1 MDGKLDEVTIPS
13 VKDLYNPVLQAL
25 RELGGSGSIQEIH
38 DKVVANLELSDE
50 QVAELHNPDKG
61 NQTQLDNRLGWARTA
76 LKNYGLVENSRRGV
90 WAFTQEGRKTAQVDP
105 QVVAATVSAK
115 LRQRRASSIEVEEDQ
130 DPLIGEGEPI
140 SERRKKRE
148 REQATA
154 VQKSPTHQPDGQFI
168 TVEDLLSTYTSWRDQ
183 LLAQLHE
190 MTVSQLERFFLRIFQ
205 NEGIDTVDVLGTSS
219 SATIEGTMTSG
230 GFLTFRV
237 EFQFLRV
244 NRQVSAREVEDFR
257 RRARVGGSDK
267 GLLITT
273 GTFTQ
278 EATRESERRS
288 PPKIE
293 LIDGK
298 QLIDKLKEL
307 GLGVSTKRVVVEQVD
322 IDLDWFRG
330 I

>member
-1 MDGKLDEVTIPS
+1 MAEIEIPS
-13 VKDLYNPVLQAL
+13 VKDFYDPVLRAL
-25 RELGGSGSIQEIH
+25 HDLGGEGSNEAIDTAIIESF
-38 DKVVANLELSDE
+38 KLSPE
-50 QVAELHNPDKG
+50 QVAKTYGSPNSRNKPICAD
-61 NQTQLDNRLGWARTA
+61 RIGWASSH
-76 LKNYGLVENSRRGV
+76 LKIAGLIEQPRRKV
-90 WAFTQEGRKTAQVDP
+90 WQLTAQGRVT
-105 QVVAATVSAK
+105 QTVAKSVVRQAMNESKIKRAK
-115 LRQRRASSIEVEEDQ
+115 
-130 DPLIGEGEPI
+130 
-140 SERRKKRE
+140 
-148 REQATA
+148 EQAAIVQELPPQQSHLSA
-154 VQKSPTHQPDGQFI
+154 VSL
-168 TVEDLLSTYTSWRDQ
+168 EDLLATYTSWRDQ
-183 LLAQLHE
+183 LLEQLHE
-190 MTVSQLERFFLRIFQ
+190 MTVSQLERFFLRIFKS
-205 NEGIDTVDVLGTSS
+205 EGIDTVDVLGTIG
-219 SATIEGTMTSG
+219 SAEIEGTMTSE

-237 EFQFLRV
+237 AFQFMRG

-257 RRARVGGSDK
+257 RRARVSGSDK

>member
-1 MDGKLDEVTIPS
+1 MDAKLDEVTIPS
-13 VKDLYNPVLQAL
+13 VKDFYNPVLQAL
-25 RELGGSGSIQEIH
+25 HDLGGEGSNEDIDAAVIQSL
-38 DKVVANLELSDE
+38 NL
-50 QVAELHNPDKG
+50 
-61 NQTQLDNRLGWARTA
+61 TQQQIAKTYESRKSRNTSICFDRIGWARSH
-76 LKNYGLVENSRRGV
+76 LKIAGL
-90 WAFTQEGRKTAQVDP
+90 
-105 QVVAATVSAK
+105 
-115 LRQRRASSIEVEEDQ
+115 IEQ
-130 DPLIGEGEPI
+130 P
-140 SERRKKRE
+140 RRKVWRLTEQGRVTHTVAQPVVRQAMNDRKMKRE
-148 REQATA
+148 REQATD

-183 LLAQLHE
+183 LLEQLHE

-205 NEGIDTVDVLGTSS
+205 NEGIDTVDVLGTSG

-237 EFQFLRV
+237 EFLFLRV

-307 GLGVSTKRVVVEQVD
+307 GLGVSIKRVVVEQVD